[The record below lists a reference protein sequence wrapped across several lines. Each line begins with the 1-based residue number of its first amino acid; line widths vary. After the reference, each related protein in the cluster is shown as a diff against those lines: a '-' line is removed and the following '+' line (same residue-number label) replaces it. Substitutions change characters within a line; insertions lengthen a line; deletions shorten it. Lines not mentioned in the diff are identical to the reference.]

1 MQNDW
6 NRDVRRFWFTEIRPE
21 AWFRADPE
29 IDAAIRMRFLERYR
43 DLRNRPVATLVD
55 TPEVALAA
63 VIVLDQFPRN
73 MFRGKAD
80 AFATDALA
88 RGAADRAIAL
98 GFDQQVP
105 AAERLFFYLPFEH
118 SESLADQERAV
129 ALIGTLGSAD
139 LSRWAELHADIIRRF
154 GRFPHRNLTLGRAS
168 TPEEQE
174 FLDAGGFAG

>member
-55 TPEVALAA
+55 TPETALAA

-73 MFRGKAD
+73 MFRGTPEAFAAD
-80 AFATDALA
+80 AHALA
-88 RGAADRAIAL
+88 LAEAAIAAGHDRRL
-98 GFDQQVP
+98 DV
-105 AAERLFFYLPFEH
+105 AEGQFLYMPFQH
-118 SESLADQERAV
+118 SEDLEIQRRSLALFAP
-129 ALIGTLGSAD
+129 LGP
-139 LSRWAELHADIIRRF
+139 ELLDYAKRHHAIIEQF
-154 GRFPHRNLTLGRAS
+154 GRFPHRNDILGRAS
-168 TPEEQE
+168 TAAEIA
-174 FLDAGGFAG
+174 FLKATPPF